1 MKCVHA
7 CDWNEVA
14 LEGLRRGLI
23 ANDINNE
30 RCVMHYG
37 DNRKVRQYILFNCM
51 LLVTLMKTKMFF
63 RGLVIIPGI
72 ISAWVCTVFFCK
84 NFFSDLSQPGHPHPA
99 QLQTTLNNHYIALM
113 VVLNIGYR

>member
-30 RCVMHYG
+30 RCVIHYG
-37 DNRKVRQYILFNCM
+37 DNRKVRQCNNS
-51 LLVTLMKTKMFF
+51 
-63 RGLVIIPGI
+63 IIPFNA
-72 ISAWVCTVFFCK
+72 SCDEAST
-84 NFFSDLSQPGHPHPA
+84 S
-99 QLQTTLNNHYIALM
+99 
-113 VVLNIGYR
+113 